1 MQHAGIDPTLIQDIA
16 VGTVLPVAPLYEA
29 RCAALAAGIPQEVP
43 VHTINRFCSSGL
55 MAVASIANAIRAGQI
70 QVGLAVGVESMSS
83 NPDDGAPKLS
93 DEIMAHPAA
102 HDSTMRMGWTSE
114 NVAADF
120 GVTREQMDA
129 FAATSV
135 FFARAPVNVL
145 TRSSGHFSAQ
155 NAPRRLDTLTRR
167 LFPSKHL
174 SRTLP
179 LASASAPSCLVTTAY
194 VPARQRK
201 ALARFA
207 LHFPSGSPRARRAA
221 MQARSGL
228 CRALCGSSP
237 SAR

>member
-135 FFARAPVNVL
+135 FFARAPGKCAHPIL
-145 TRSSGHFSAQ
+145 RSFQRAERAQ
-155 NAPRRLDTLTRR
+155 ALGYFDKEIVPLEAFIKDPATGERKRTIVSRDDGVRPGTTAEGLGKIRPAFPQWQPACTTGGNA
-167 LFPSKHL
+167 SQV
-174 SRTLP
+174 RTLP
-179 LASASAPSCLVTTAY
+179 CVVWELTV
-194 VPARQRK
+194 
-201 ALARFA
+201 
-207 LHFPSGSPRARRAA
+207 G
-221 MQARSGL
+221 
-228 CRALCGSSP
+228 
-237 SAR
+237 